1 MSTGCLSSI
10 VLVPPVSA
18 IVLNRHS
25 YVISPLTRIVTPVVM
40 ESLSVTPYL

>member
-10 VLVPPVSA
+10 VLVAPTPIAV
-18 IVLNRHS
+18 IGRHS
-25 YVISPLTRIVTPVVM
+25 YVISPLTRIVIPIVI